1 VQECYFGICST
12 PIYIPLKKSI
22 SEGIQN
28 RVDVKT
34 TSLSLV
40 TEDLVGSI
48 SAAFSSPVYVP
59 SRVRGSSAGSFS
71 EQRLAIKPK
80 DLGAR
85 TKDFHVLVSEKQTMF
100 PIFFHNVLTFG
111 K

>member
-1 VQECYFGICST
+1 MLFWILFNSH
-12 PIYIPLKKSI
+12 IHPLKKDV

-28 RVDVKT
+28 RVDVKKT
-34 TSLSLV
+34 LLSLV
-40 TEDLVGSI
+40 EEDLVGSI

-59 SRVRGSSAGSFS
+59 SRVRGRSAGSFP
-71 EQRLAIKPK
+71 EQRLVIEPK

-85 TKDFHVLVSEKQTMF
+85 TKDFHMLVSEKQTMF
-100 PIFFHNVLTFG
+100 SIIFHSLLAFG